1 MNKSRLEE
9 IISLVEQHNIET
21 QEDLTSLLKEA
32 GYSVTQATVS
42 RDIKKLGLI
51 KVPGKNGR
59 QIYTIP
65 KGTKVDLS
73 EKYIRILKDSFISM
87 EPAMNILVIKTV
99 SGMAMAAAAALD
111 AMQWQE
117 MVGAVAGDDTIMI
130 AARSIEDT
138 AKLEEKL
145 GEIVL

>member
-1 MNKSRLEE
+1 MKKSRLEE
-9 IISLVEQHNIET
+9 IIALVELNDIET
-21 QEDLTSLLKEA
+21 QDDLTSLLKKA

-42 RDIKKLGLI
+42 RDIKKLGLV
-51 KVPGKNGR
+51 KTTGKNGR

-87 EPAMNILVIKTV
+87 EPAMNLLVIKTV

-111 AMQWQE
+111 AMHWE
-117 MVGAVAGDDTIMI
+117 EIVGAVAGDDTIMI
-130 AARSIEDT
+130 AARSLEDVK
-138 AKLEEKL
+138 KLEERL
-145 GEIVL
+145 GDIVL